1 VSENNYSNIISLK
14 GEIVSIYERNGNR
27 IAKVHFENG
36 FVDVTLQ
43 EEKELYLGDKVI
55 IDSNLT
61 ITKISNK
68 SEEENS
74 K

>member
-1 VSENNYSNIISLK
+1 VSENKYTNMISLT
-14 GEIVSIYERNGNR
+14 GEIVSIYEKEGNR
-27 IAKVHFENG
+27 FAKVHFKNG

-61 ITKISNK
+61 ITRVTHK
-68 SEEENS
+68 SEEENI

>member
-1 VSENNYSNIISLK
+1 MSENKHINMISLT
-14 GEIVSIYERNGNR
+14 GEIVSIYEKEGNR
-27 IAKVHFENG
+27 FAKVHFENG
-36 FVDVTLQ
+36 FVDITLQ

-61 ITKISNK
+61 ISTISHK
-68 SEEENS
+68 SEEETI